1 MHSAHSD
8 ASDLPPATGRLARAV
23 VAIAKADWPALENA
37 AATAQQAGDDRA
49 RLDEALLQATLFFG
63 FPRVVT
69 AFEHVGAAWPRQ
81 GATTG
86 EPIPREQR
94 ATRGRELFAAIYGKN
109 DGAVRDK
116 LQAFHPEFHDFVL
129 EDAYGRILSRPG
141 LDVTTREL
149 LAVAALAALSQIPQ
163 LVAHARGAL
172 QFGAGRTAT
181 RAAMRIGGLDE
192 QRADEAL
199 QRAEAGLGRQGR

>member
-1 MHSAHSD
+1 MHSAPSD
-8 ASDLPPATGRLARAV
+8 ASELPPATSRLARAV
-23 VAIAKADWPALENA
+23 VAIAKADWPSLASA
-37 AATAQQAGDDRA
+37 AAEARDAGDDRA

-63 FPRVVT
+63 FPRAVT
-69 AFEHVGAAWPRQ
+69 AFEHVGAAWPRP
-81 GATTG
+81 GAARN

-94 ATRGRELFAAIYGKN
+94 AARGRELFAAIYRRN

-116 LQAFHPEFHDFVL
+116 LRVFHPEFHDFVL

-141 LDVTTREL
+141 LDVATREL
-149 LAVAALAALSQIPQ
+149 LAVAALAALSQFPQ

-172 QFGAGRTAT
+172 QFGAGRDAT

-192 QRADEAL
+192 QRADDAL
-199 QRAEAGLGRQGR
+199 QRAAAGLGREGS